1 MQRTLDNRASVT
13 LALGL
18 AEALTS
24 ASMSKLN
31 LANKAGCSPGHITDI
46 EKRIKNPSQALIS
59 QIAEALGR
67 VPADLYD
74 LGEQKLDE
82 QTLEQ
87 AQRTRRRVERQRTR
101 DVVLEVLPD
110 LGTRGLEPVVSEA
123 SKLLDRTLE

>member
-18 AEALTS
+18 REALTL
-24 ASMSKLN
+24 ASMSKLD
-31 LANKAGCSPGHITDI
+31 LANKAGCSPGHINDI
-46 EKRIKNPSQALIS
+46 EKRTKNPSQALIS

-67 VPADLYD
+67 IPVDLYE

-87 AQRTRRRVERQRTR
+87 AQRTRQRVEKLRTR
-101 DVVLEVLPD
+101 DVILEVLPD
-110 LGTRGLEPVVSEA
+110 LGNRGLEDVVEA
-123 SKLLDRTLE
+123 ASRLLDQPSC